1 MSGAHCIGMR
11 RKVSFWF
18 LFSFAFLIVINPQDK
33 RWIVVIFYNE
43 ADWLCV
49 LRLTTENRT
58 NTTKLKGDNKGNGK
72 AIYFKHFVEIKD
84 ADGKPIKIGGVR
96 FIENDSKYDLNNRQV
111 AKVRDTVLNHSR
123 QATENKKKIAVL
135 KNGDKK
141 KKQD

>member
-1 MSGAHCIGMR
+1 MICRINYAFFDFIEVREQSAVYRNAAERG
-11 RKVSFWF
+11 
-18 LFSFAFLIVINPQDK
+18 LFVK
-33 RWIVVIFYNE
+33 
-43 ADWLCV
+43 
-49 LRLTTENRT
+49 
-58 NTTKLKGDNKGNGK
+58 
-72 AIYFKHFVEIKD
+72 FKD
-84 ADGKPIKIGGVR
+84 SDGKPIKIGGVR

>member
-1 MSGAHCIGMR
+1 M
-11 RKVSFWF
+11 
-18 LFSFAFLIVINPQDK
+18 
-33 RWIVVIFYNE
+33 VIFCDE
-43 ADWLCV
+43 V
-49 LRLTTENRT
+49 GGLRVVRLVTENQP
-58 NTTKLKGDNKGNGK
+58 NTTKLKGYNKGNGK
-72 AIYFKHFVEIKD
+72 TIYFKHFIEIKD

-111 AKVRDTVLNHSR
+111 AKARDTVLNHSR